1 MDISAERFG
10 ELNGEKVNK
19 ITLTNDNGVAISC
32 LTMGALWHEFLVPA
46 ADGTKQNLIL
56 NYNTVA
62 EYYSNGLCTNQVI
75 GRVAGRIKNGK
86 CEINGEQVTLPQNEN
101 GNTLHGGP
109 HGFNTYNWS
118 FTTSANRNSISVIF
132 QKQVLSAVDGFPGD
146 ILVTVIYTLDNSNNV
161 TISFNA
167 LGDDKVDTLFN
178 PTNHVYFNLSN
189 RSDLASHEL
198 KINSDGYLE
207 LDEKLIPTGRIRYGE
222 GTAYDFTKGANLYE
236 AIQQNEKGGFDDA
249 FIVNG
254 PGKAVEPIA
263 VLRDTQSGNTVT
275 IDSDRNSLIMYTM
288 NDDLPDVHFKR
299 DNGRPA
305 KKQEGVALEAQTL
318 PDAINQETFGD
329 IVLPRGA
336 KRSYHIKYTYSN
348 DKN

>member
-1 MDISAERFG
+1 M
-10 ELNGEKVNK
+10 
-19 ITLTNDNGVAISC
+19 
-32 LTMGALWHEFLVPA
+32 
-46 ADGTKQNLIL
+46 
-56 NYNTVA
+56 
-62 EYYSNGLCTNQVI
+62 
-75 GRVAGRIKNGK
+75 
-86 CEINGEQVTLPQNEN
+86 
-101 GNTLHGGP
+101 
-109 HGFNTYNWS
+109 
-118 FTTSANRNSISVIF
+118 
-132 QKQVLSAVDGFPGD
+132 
-146 ILVTVIYTLDNSNNV
+146 
-161 TISFNA
+161 
-167 LGDDKVDTLFN
+167 
-178 PTNHVYFNLSN
+178 SN

-207 LDEKLIPTGRIRYGE
+207 LDENLIPTGRIRHGE

-249 FIVNG
+249 FVVNG

-288 NDDLPDVHFKR
+288 NDDLLDVHFKR
-299 DNGRPA
+299 DNGHPA